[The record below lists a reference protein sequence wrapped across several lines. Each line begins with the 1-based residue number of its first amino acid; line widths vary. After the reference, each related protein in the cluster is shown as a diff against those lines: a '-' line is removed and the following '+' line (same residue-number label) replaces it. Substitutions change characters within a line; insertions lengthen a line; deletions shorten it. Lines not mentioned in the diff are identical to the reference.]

1 MTHKWNQNIAA
12 SNKDRIEKLEAELQE
27 VCDGIQRMECEKMQ
41 NMEDSLNE
49 IKNLLSRVNQF
60 SEKSTNNT
68 KEKLSTSHG
77 SPTGDKSKQATLPL
91 KHIKMDFPRFSRDN
105 PMEWLNRLLNSLST
119 KGQLQSRKWRYHHS
133 S

>member
-41 NMEDSLNE
+41 NTEDSLNE

-60 SEKSTNNT
+60 SEKSTQQHKGKIINISWLTHRRQVEAGNT
-68 KEKLSTSHG
+68 PIEAH
-77 SPTGDKSKQATLPL
+77 
-91 KHIKMDFPRFSRDN
+91 
-105 PMEWLNRLLNSLST
+105 
-119 KGQLQSRKWRYHHS
+119 
-133 S
+133 